1 MADVTVNGSGYR
13 DHPSI
18 HTMDEEVV
26 CKSAGIGHGMSGSN
40 EQKPGELKF
49 FTNSFSCLSLL
60 FTPKTVDT
68 SSKEVIS
75 SEIPVSSE
83 LRSTELSILLFND
96 TVDAVEE
103 TKELDILPLR
113 LES

>member
-1 MADVTVNGSGYR
+1 MADVAVNGSGNCY
-13 DHPSI
+13 HPSV
-18 HTMDEEVV
+18 HPMDQEVV
-26 CKSAGIGHGMSGSN
+26 CKSAGISHGMSGTN
-40 EQKPGELKF
+40 KHKPGELKF

-60 FTPKTVDT
+60 FTPKTVDS

-83 LRSTELSILLFND
+83 LRSTELCILLFND

-103 TKELDILPLR
+103 TKEFDILPLR